1 MIPGARFFV
10 LGMPLAA
17 AMLLSCIWIAYL
29 VARRIS
35 GAAPA
40 HVRAAAAALVAL
52 WLSIAVFSALA
63 ALHVFRLSVAA
74 PLWILGAAF
83 SHLTLGGAAASRA
96 LRADLRAARKALCL
110 IAWSP
115 LRFAAI
121 AAGAGI
127 VSARLLRDLVSP
139 PLGWDALVYH
149 LFRPAQW
156 IQEGR
161 LTTSLG
167 PDGWRFFEYFP
178 HAGDVPWAWAML
190 PVRGDALIAPTGVL
204 IWSAC
209 LLGGYSLARALGAG
223 PTTAGLAGLAIG
235 FLPASVNESTS
246 GYADNFGFAAFLLTG
261 TALMELARAPSRG
274 RAALAGAGLGLVA
287 AGKLSGLPA
296 LALGLGFVTWLCA
309 RRGAGGSRRTRM
321 ENVVAAFAAAA
332 AVTSPGYLRAWIDT
346 GSPFYPLT
354 VSLGQTTLF
363 AGNDELMSL
372 YAGRLHDLS
381 GFDASWAGLLRS
393 LTIADPA
400 RYHEHLGF
408 GLGFYGLLVIGTLG
422 LVSAL
427 RRGDRRSV
435 ALFLVLAA
443 ALPLL
448 GLMSPAFLAHRTL
461 WRRAIGR
468 LLLPVPAT
476 LAVFGARLDGPFAR
490 VVWVAILVVSELDCV
505 PEGWGAPAIE
515 GIQRLALP
523 LAISLAPAALAALV
537 LVRARRPLLGA
548 LAAGPLFALLL
559 AAPLDR
565 IRGDLRY
572 RIFAAHD
579 ARPPAFQMHTLE
591 PSYASSFPIWR
602 ALDDGAPHRIALA
615 AGWDGIG
622 HNLYRYPLTGS
633 RLQNR
638 VMYIPVSHDGEIFDY
653 MHEEEV
659 YARGEPTPWFERL
672 VAADIDIVVAL
683 HPSQVEAVWM
693 EANPEIFE
701 LVASSTEGWN
711 VAFRVH
717 RDRLVEELSAHPPP
731 PLY

>member
-1 MIPGARFFV
+1 VTLDALLFV

-17 AMLLSCIWIAYL
+17 VMLGGCVWTAYL
-29 VARRIS
+29 VARRAA
-35 GAAPA
+35 GTAPA
-40 HVRAAAAALVAL
+40 HVRAAATALVAL
-52 WLSIAVFSALA
+52 WLSIAVFSGLA
-63 ALHVFRLSVAA
+63 ALHLFRISIAA
-74 PLWILGAAF
+74 PVWILGAALA
-83 SHLTLGGAAASRA
+83 HLTLGGAAAARILVTDLRDAGKA
-96 LRADLRAARKALCL
+96 LRRV
-110 IAWSP
+110 AWSP

-121 AAGAGI
+121 AVGAGL
-127 VSARLLRDLVSP
+127 VGARLIRDLVSP

-204 IWSAC
+204 VWSAC
-209 LLGGYSLARALGAG
+209 LLGGYCLARALGAN

-235 FLPASVNESTS
+235 FLPASVNECTS

-296 LALGLGFVTWLCA
+296 LALGLAFVAWLALRPSAGGA
-309 RRGAGGSRRTRM
+309 RRARI
-321 ENVVAAFAAAA
+321 ENVLIAVAAAL
-332 AVTSPGYLRAWIDT
+332 AVCAPGYLRAWIDT
-346 GSPFYPLT
+346 GSPFYPLAVT
-354 VSLGQTTLF
+354 VGQTTLF
-363 AGNDELMSL
+363 AGNDELMML

-381 GFDASWAGLLRS
+381 GFDGSLTGLLTS
-393 LTIADPA
+393 LTIAEPS

-408 GLGFYGLLVIGTLG
+408 GPGFHGLVAIGALG
-422 LVSAL
+422 LISAL
-427 RRGDRRSV
+427 RKGDRRSV
-435 ALFLVLAA
+435 AIFLVVAA
-443 ALPLL
+443 ALPFI

-476 LAVFGARLDGPFAR
+476 LAVFGARVDGVLAR
-490 VVWVAILVVSELDCV
+490 ALWIAILVADGLDCV

-515 GIQRLALP
+515 GIRRLAIP
-523 LAISLAPAALAALV
+523 LAIAFAVAAAVALV
-537 LVRARRPLLGA
+537 LVYFRRSLLGA
-548 LAAGPLFALLL
+548 LAAVPIFALVL

-579 ARPPAFQMHTLE
+579 AAVPAFQMHTLE
-591 PSYASSFPIWR
+591 PTYASSFPIWR

-672 VAADIDIVVAL
+672 IAADIDVVVTL
-683 HPSQVEAVWM
+683 HPSQVEQVWM
-693 EANPEIFE
+693 LANPEIFE
-701 LVASSTEGWN
+701 LIATSTEGWN
-711 VAFRVH
+711 LAFRVH
-717 RDRLVEELSAHPPP
+717 RDRLVEELRAPP
-731 PLY
+731 